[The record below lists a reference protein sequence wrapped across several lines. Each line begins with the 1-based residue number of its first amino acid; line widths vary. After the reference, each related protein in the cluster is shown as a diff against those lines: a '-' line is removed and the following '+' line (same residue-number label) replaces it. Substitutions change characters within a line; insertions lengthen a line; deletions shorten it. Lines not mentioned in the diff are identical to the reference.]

1 MVFLRSK
8 IWPLCVEW
16 NEIAIRICRGG
27 KTRVSPPHGPLRL
40 LSIFEIRPPKFF
52 WEETCVFADL
62 ADPKFWPITLP
73 AESTSAWKKKG
84 EKWQLCFNP
93 QIIAKNGQKISKKF
107 LVRVLGTLCINWN
120 KFFEKKQKWQN
131 LTIFGNFHQN
141 LQALENKKVQNDNCV
156 WTLRL
161 LSEMA
166 KKIQKK
172 FWCMF

>member
-1 MVFLRSK
+1 MKSRLGFV
-8 IWPLCVEW
+8 
-16 NEIAIRICRGG
+16 GG
-27 KTRVSPPHGPLRL
+27 EKTRVFSPPPWTPQ
-40 LSIFEIRPPKFF
+40 IFVNIWDTTPKIFLGRNMRICWSGRPKI
-52 WEETCVFADL
+52 L
-62 ADPKFWPITLP
+62 ADY
-73 AESTSAWKKKG
+73 TSGQKYKRLKKKG

-93 QIIAKNGQKISKKF
+93 QIIAKNSQKISKKF
-107 LVRVLGTLCINWN
+107 LVHVLGTLCIKWN

-141 LQALENKKVQNDNCV
+141 LQALENKKGQNDDHCV
-156 WTLRL
+156 LTLRL